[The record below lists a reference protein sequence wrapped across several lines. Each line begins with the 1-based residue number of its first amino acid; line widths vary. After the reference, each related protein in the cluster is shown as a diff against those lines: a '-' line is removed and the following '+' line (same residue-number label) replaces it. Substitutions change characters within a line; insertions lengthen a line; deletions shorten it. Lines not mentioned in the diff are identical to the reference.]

1 MTCQCTLGRDQC
13 NCGLAAASAAPSA
26 EEKRAASDFA
36 ELEGEQQRRVDW
48 WANRLVPVVIAAI
61 AFAAIF
67 WPVKP

>member
-1 MTCQCTLGRDQC
+1 MTDTMQDAGLGV
-13 NCGLAAASAAPSA
+13 PT
-26 EEKRAASDFA
+26 EEDKRAASDFA